1 MKLKTMGK
9 SCKCLSCNS
18 RSICTAQPDDQNK
31 VKLNVVDVNKNI
43 FDVIDDRSK
52 ISDLLGQCNHKELS
66 IEDLLEQEVI

>member
-1 MKLKTMGK
+1 MH
-9 SCKCLSCNS
+9 
-18 RSICTAQPDDQNK
+18 IAQPDDQNK